1 MTPPDRLEIRSIP
14 PRTIGKSSQK
24 LTADTRQ
31 RCREPE
37 TYMYPSSALNT
48 LESDDGSCQSG
59 VIHYPTPANERSR
72 TRRAAVGTCIL
83 LPSEESRSRGV
94 RECLNSRNQLANLLA
109 QLTAYPTATV
119 ANLSQQQ
126 MAPRPFF
133 CRSTSANGEKRGST
147 AERLVL
153 FTNHPPD
160 FFVVTPAPRWTK
172 RYTRSRVMLCAVLAM
187 SKQVKA

>member
-1 MTPPDRLEIRSIP
+1 MTPPDRLEIRSLP

-72 TRRAAVGTCIL
+72 TRRAAAGTCIL
-83 LPSEESRSRGV
+83 LPSEESRSPGV

-133 CRSTSANGEKRGST
+133 VVRPRLMARNAAPQLNGSSSSPTTLQTSLSSLRLLAGRS
-147 AERLVL
+147 
-153 FTNHPPD
+153 
-160 FFVVTPAPRWTK
+160 VTHD
-172 RYTRSRVMLCAVLAM
+172 
-187 SKQVKA
+187 QG